1 MVEGSELV
9 VTREAF
15 ANNTSKYLLNGKTS
29 TFTDVTEVFK
39 DKGVDLDNN
48 RFLILQARGAVV
60 PGLCAVRRC
69 SPFEFGAPVPGAQL
83 SAERPTHWAV
93 SGTPQLALTLLRW
106 APQGEVEQIS
116 MMRPKAQGPHDE
128 GLLEYLEDIIG
139 SDKYV
144 ADIETSAKAC
154 VGRCMGAL
162 RWRAPTHPRALPRLE
177 ELNEQRMSQVQRL
190 KVVEKEREGL
200 EGAKSEAESCI
211 AKERELLR
219 WRGTLFQLWLSDAQ
233 ANVVSLEASTGEL
246 TSRLEHERAKHSEYT
261 TTLAETE
268 ARHAAAAKEHGVI
281 AGELE
286 VAREEF
292 KEFERKDIKARED
305 LKHAKAKAKKLEDRQ
320 AGDAAKLVEQQQRAA
335 QLAAELPGLEAKRSA
350 AEAALAAEEQKL
362 DAIVASLSGE
372 LQELG
377 SQLSTVE
384 KELQPWEARMA
395 EAKARC
401 EVARQER
408 DLLVTKHEQAVARAQ
423 AARDGAVKAASEAQ
437 AHEAQAAQLQKELSK
452 HAAAAAA
459 ARQEEASAQAAA
471 SAAQQ
476 VMQASRS
483 SLEARK
489 AVAAETSG
497 RSTLMKALLAAK
509 ASGKLPGLVGRLGDL
524 GVIDPKY
531 DVAVSTAAGALDNIV
546 VESTEDAQACVAL
559 LRAGNLGVATFL
571 ILDKQAALV
580 RDAEAGAP
588 GDTPEGVARLYDLI
602 KPAEPRFKA
611 AFYFAL
617 RNTLVAVDLE
627 QATRIS
633 YAKGTP
639 AHYKRI
645 VTLDGQL
652 VEASGTMSGGGGK
665 PKGGR
670 MRTGAA
676 ASAARPADVAD
687 AEAGLKAAMA
697 EYETASKAAS
707 AAVAA
712 AEAAGARATRAE
724 EALAAAQREVPK
736 LQLAAQSLRCKAD
749 DLRAQQA
756 ALDSAAAQSAED
768 AARLV
773 VVRQELDAAVFALAE
788 AQKGA
793 ASLQAKAGQ
802 LRKAMEDAGGMK
814 LRNARAAV
822 ARLQKEIEDASEGA
836 AQRRAGAAAA
846 EKAVVKLAKAVEET
860 AAERAAL
867 AADTEAKK
875 KEFAALEEA
884 AGSVLEHFNATQ
896 ALLDAKAGELA
907 QLKARHEE
915 AKKAVAVIRGVEV
928 EIGAK
933 LEDLARDLKAEQEKV
948 RLHDKK
954 LAAVRKERQEAD
966 KSEQLPPLLSPEEL
980 GAFSSDSAMEQV
992 TLLEAE
998 LATLRPDMSAIAAWR
1013 SKEDEY
1019 CRRADELRSLTE
1031 RRDGARHTHDGLRK
1045 RRLEEF
1051 MAGFNTI
1058 SLRLKEMY
1066 QMITLG
1072 GDAELELVDSLDP
1085 FAEGIVFS
1093 VRPPKKSWKNIANLS
1108 GGEKTLSSLAL
1119 VFALHHY
1126 KPTPLYVMDEIDAA
1140 LDFKNVSIVAHYIK
1154 ERTRD
1159 AQFII
1164 ISLRNNMFE
1173 LADRLV
1179 GIYKTDNAT
1188 KSITINPRSFAVGPP
1203 KAAAEAG
1210 GEEEVRPR
1218 QVLAPA
1224 VQVA

>member
-1 MVEGSELV
+1 
-9 VTREAF
+9 
-15 ANNTSKYLLNGKTS
+15 
-29 TFTDVTEVFK
+29 
-39 DKGVDLDNN
+39 
-48 RFLILQARGAVV
+48 
-60 PGLCAVRRC
+60 
-69 SPFEFGAPVPGAQL
+69 
-83 SAERPTHWAV
+83 
-93 SGTPQLALTLLRW
+93 
-106 APQGEVEQIS
+106 
-116 MMRPKAQGPHDE
+116 
-128 GLLEYLEDIIG
+128 
-139 SDKYV
+139 
-144 ADIETSAKAC
+144 
-154 VGRCMGAL
+154 
-162 RWRAPTHPRALPRLE
+162 
-177 ELNEQRMSQVQRL
+177 MSQVQRL

-200 EGAKSEAESCI
+200 EGAKSEAEACI
-211 AKERELLR
+211 AKERELLT
-219 WRGTLFQLWLSDAQ
+219 WRGTLFQLWLTDAQ
-233 ANVVSLEASTGEL
+233 ANVASLEASTGEL

-261 TTLAETE
+261 ATLAETE
-268 ARHAAAAKEHGVI
+268 ARHGAAAKEHGAI
-281 AGELE
+281 SGELE

-320 AGDAAKLVEQQQRAA
+320 AADAAKLVEQQQRAA
-335 QLAAELPGLEAKRSA
+335 ALGAELPALEAKRSA
-350 AEAALAAEEQKL
+350 AEAALAAEEAKL

-372 LQELG
+372 LQGLG
-377 SQLSTVE
+377 AQLSAVE
-384 KELQPWEARMA
+384 KDLQPWEARMA
-395 EAKARC
+395 EARARC
-401 EVARQER
+401 DLARQER

-423 AARDGAVKAASEAQ
+423 AARDGAAKAAVEAQ
-437 AHEAQAAQLQKELSK
+437 AHETQATQLQKELGK
-452 HAAAAAA
+452 QTAAAAA
-459 ARQEEASAQAAA
+459 ARQEEGAAQAAA
-471 SAAQQ
+471 AAAQQ

-509 ASGKLPGLVGRLGDL
+509 AAGKLPGLVGRLGDL

-588 GDTPEGVARLYDLI
+588 ADTPEGVARLYDLI
-602 KPAEPRFKA
+602 KPAEPRLKA

-617 RNTLVAVDLE
+617 RNTLVAADLE

-639 AHYKRI
+639 GHYKRI

-670 MRTGAA
+670 MRTGA
-676 ASAARPADVAD
+676 SAARPADVAD
-687 AEAGLKAAMA
+687 AEAGLKAATA
-697 EYETASKAAS
+697 EYETASKAAT
-707 AAVAA
+707 AAMAA
-712 AEAAGARATRAE
+712 AEAAGAKATRAE
-724 EALAAAQREVPK
+724 EALAAAQRELPK

-756 ALDSAAAQSAED
+756 ALDSAAAQSPED

-793 ASLQAKAGQ
+793 SSLQAKAEQ

-875 KEFAALEEA
+875 REFAALEEA
-884 AGSVLEHFNATQ
+884 ASSVLEHFNATQ

-928 EIGAK
+928 DIGAK
-933 LEDLARDLKAEQEKV
+933 LEDLARDLKAEQDKV

-966 KSEQLPPLLSPEEL
+966 KSAELPPLLSPEEL
-980 GAFSSDSAMEQV
+980 GAFSTDSAMEKV

-1019 CRRADELRSLTE
+1019 CRRADELRGLTE
-1031 RRDGARHTHDGLRK
+1031 RRDGARATHDGLRK

-1203 KAAAEAG
+1203 KGAAADG
-1210 GEEEVRPR
+1210 DGEEAARPR
-1218 QVLAPA
+1218 QALAPA